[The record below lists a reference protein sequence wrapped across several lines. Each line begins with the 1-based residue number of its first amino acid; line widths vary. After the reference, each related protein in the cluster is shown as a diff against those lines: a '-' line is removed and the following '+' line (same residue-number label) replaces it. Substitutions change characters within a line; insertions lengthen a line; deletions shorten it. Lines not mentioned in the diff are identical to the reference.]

1 MTESR
6 ENANKVWTRWLE
18 WVDGYKAFLTAGAI
32 LAAGILGEFA
42 LEVPDYVWAALAAV
56 GLASLRHA
64 VKKTEPGT

>member
-1 MTESR
+1 MTESK

-18 WVDGYKAFLTAGAI
+18 WVDGYKAFITAGAI

-64 VKKTEPGT
+64 VKKAEPGT